1 MLFRSECAGRL
12 LTKAVGLVLCS
23 ALALS
28 ITAGL
33 QKARVGSALGF
44 RRPLYRHDRHA
55 DSGVSQILEAPVL
68 RTAWAQFARQAT
80 IRTCSTA
87 REQKGRAAAVYCRM
101 LWGWSA
107 QVVGGAGV
115 LVSWWVEGLEHPGGR
130 WRLVSCVGVRAPC
143 CVHQACSVI

>member
-1 MLFRSECAGRL
+1 MPANRMRWATADESCGARSLQCASFEHNCWPAEGPSR
-12 LTKAVGLVLCS
+12 VS
-23 ALALS
+23 
-28 ITAGL
+28 AGL
-33 QKARVGSALGF
+33 SQAPLG
-44 RRPLYRHDRHA
+44 LDRHA
-55 DSGVSQILEAPVL
+55 DNGVSQIFEAPVL
-68 RTAWAQFARQAT
+68 RTAWAQFARQAM

-87 REQKGRAAAVYCRM
+87 REQKGRAAAVDCRM
-101 LWGWSA
+101 LWGWST